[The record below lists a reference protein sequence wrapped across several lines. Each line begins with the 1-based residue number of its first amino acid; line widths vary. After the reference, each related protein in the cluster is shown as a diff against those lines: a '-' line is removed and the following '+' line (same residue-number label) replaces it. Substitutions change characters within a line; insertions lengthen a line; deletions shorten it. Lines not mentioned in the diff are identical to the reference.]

1 MRLIIVEKPLIA
13 KTLAKAIRATWPD
26 EEIIILSAVTITMVS
41 FILPRGLAYSS
52 YPMTTE
58 PQCKPNPERWH
69 EPHFE
74 FCWAHPVIDAGVA
87 PTIRL
92 TVEATS
98 DLINRADHIVCAPDW
113 DYTGVWGIEQL
124 FKLFRPG
131 LLTQDLPVIRING
144 ALDDKSIGS
153 YLTNTVTRDLPE
165 YQKLKN
171 AGRIKFYFDYNY
183 SLNCLPV
190 LGNLYRDV
198 FNTDQPVFISKY
210 ALQTLFY
217 VHEQGE
223 KSINRIESNMAGH
236 HWSGTGKYPVDSYRY
251 LDGIG
256 SPASRVEITRQLV
269 SLGLCSQL
277 DTILAV
283 TDKGREFIARLH
295 SDTRDFDLPFRLD
308 IWMGMTFEKAKPKI
322 DTYLKT
328 LFGKQK
334 RFQRI

>member
-1 MRLIIVEKPLIA
+1 MRLIIVEKPSIA
-13 KTLAKAIRATWPD
+13 RALAKAAKATWPD
-26 EEIIILSAVTITMVS
+26 DELIILSAVTITMVS

-52 YPMTTE
+52 YPMTSE
-58 PQCKPNPERWH
+58 PQCKPDPERWH

-74 FCWAHPVIDAGVA
+74 FCWANTVTDTGLA

-113 DYTGVWGIEQL
+113 DYSGVWGIEQV
-124 FKLFRPG
+124 FKLFRPA
-131 LLTQDLPVIRING
+131 LIDQELPVITKIWPMDEDAIAQRLAN
-144 ALDDKSIGS
+144 LETTK
-153 YLTNTVTRDLPE
+153 LPE
-165 YQKLKN
+165 YQTLKN

-183 SLNCLPV
+183 ALNCLPV

-217 VHEQGE
+217 VNEQGE
-223 KSINRIESNMAGH
+223 KSRNRIECNMAGH
-236 HWSGTGKYPVDSYRY
+236 HWIGTGKYKTDSYRY

-256 SPASRVEITRQLV
+256 SPASRWDITRQLV
-269 SLGLCSQL
+269 SLGLCSHT
-277 DTILAV
+277 DSILGV

-295 SDTRDFDLPFRLD
+295 ADARDFDLPFRLD
-308 IWMGMTFEKAKPKI
+308 HWMSMQFEEAKVKI

-328 LFGKQK
+328 FFGKQK
-334 RFQRI
+334 RFQKV